1 MGNCVSGPIVTQK
14 KTKTLIGKVF
24 MYYKIWEEIVVD
36 LRISGAKSFFLVFRV
51 HQDTESE

>member
-1 MGNCVSGPIVTQK
+1 MGNCVSGPIVTQE

-36 LRISGAKSFFLVFRV
+36 PRISGAKSFFLVFRV